1 MYQVLFVCTGN
12 TCRSPMAEALLRGLI
27 EAENLTDALGVSSA
41 GITAWAG
48 QPASREAVAAMAA
61 RGLSLERHRSRQ
73 LSPEQLKAA
82 DLVLAMTES
91 HGTVLRRQER
101 DHPAKIHL
109 LADYAGGWGDVADP
123 AGGPAI
129 EYELC
134 ADELER
140 LVGSAW
146 EKIRRAAGK

>member
-12 TCRSPMAEALLRGLI
+12 TCRSPMAEVLLRNKISREGLADCI
-27 EAENLTDALGVSSA
+27 GVSSA

-48 QPASREAVAAMAA
+48 QNASREAFAAMAG
-61 RGLSLERHRSRQ
+61 RGLSLEGHRSRQ
-73 LSPEQLKAA
+73 LTPELLQTA

-91 HGTVLRRQER
+91 HGAALRRLER
-101 DHPAKIHL
+101 EKPEKIQL
-109 LADYAGGWGDVADP
+109 LAEYAGGWGDVADP
-123 AGGPAI
+123 AGGPAV

-140 LVGSAW
+140 LIDAAW
-146 EKIRRAAGK
+146 IKIRRLAGK